1 MANRDYPL
9 APTYPKMP
17 GKPSKRSTANFNPSP
32 VKKDS
37 MPKKMNKPAVENAK
51 YENILD
57 DYKTKGISSKAK
69 SPRDSESMKSSRG
82 PSKKSM

>member
-9 APTYPKMP
+9 APTYPKVP
-17 GKPSKRSTANFNPSP
+17 GKPAKRSTANFNPSP

-37 MPKKMNKPAVENAK
+37 MPKKMNNPAVENVK
-51 YENILD
+51 YENVLD
-57 DYKTKGISSKAK
+57 DYKTKAISSKAK
-69 SPRDSESMKSSRG
+69 TQKGTEDMRSSRG

>member
-9 APTYPKMP
+9 APTYPKVP
-17 GKPSKRSTANFNPSP
+17 GKPAKRSTANFNPSP

-37 MPKKMNKPAVENAK
+37 MPKKMNKPAVENVK
-51 YENILD
+51 YENVLD
-57 DYKTKGISSKAK
+57 DYKTKAISSKAK
-69 SPRDSESMKSSRG
+69 TQKGTEDMRSSRG